1 MRRFNPNILVF
12 KLIKP
17 NEINSM
23 FHLNSAVSLKR
34 VRSLISG
41 AEYCPI
47 DIRNIVSVQSL
58 KIFSACNNKQKVDV
72 LRELD
77 GSLYIIK
84 SDCETSEISATL
96 RACQIGI
103 APRTWKLGSDS
114 FLQDFVAFTPLGRLW
129 WPKCS
134 AKFFGKSVAE
144 TLIGLHSAGIFYI
157 DSISRHLF
165 WRKDGHWFLI
175 DYGTALLIDD
185 PNGPKA
191 EIELWLRDSPD
202 SRAKVI
208 AKNSELDRMAK
219 LHDWLVWRGELIKAN
234 SRLFWCLDK
243 NVVLASFE
251 STYPCP

>member
-12 KLIKP
+12 KLIRLY
-17 NEINSM
+17 EINSM
-23 FHLNSAVSLKR
+23 FHLNSSVSLQR
-34 VRSLISG
+34 VRTLISS

-47 DIRNIVSVQSL
+47 DICNIFSVKSL
-58 KIFSACNNKQKVDV
+58 KNFPSRNNQKVDV

-84 SDCETSEISATL
+84 SNCETSEISATL

-103 APRTWKLGSDS
+103 APRTWKLGPDS
-114 FLQDFVAFTPLGRLW
+114 FLQDFVSFTPLGGLW

-134 AKFFGKSVAE
+134 AKLFGKSVAE

-157 DSISRHLF
+157 DNICRHLF
-165 WRKDGHWFLI
+165 WRKDGHWILI

-185 PNGPKA
+185 PDGPKA
-191 EIELWLRDSPD
+191 EVELWLRENQD
-202 SRAKVI
+202 SRAKAI

-219 LHDWLVWRGELIKAN
+219 LHDWFVWRGELTKAN